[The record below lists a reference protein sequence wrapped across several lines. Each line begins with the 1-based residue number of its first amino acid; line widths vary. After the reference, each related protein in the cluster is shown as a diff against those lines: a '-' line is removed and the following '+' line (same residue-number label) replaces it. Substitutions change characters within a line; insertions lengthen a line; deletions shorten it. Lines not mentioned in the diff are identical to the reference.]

1 MKIAALVDLTPLCK
15 KAVEW
20 AGFIAEYADAELVL
34 VHVASHSTSDES
46 ITQQLKPLCGI
57 PADKVRV
64 ETHVAR
70 GDFFSVIPTEI
81 DELNVDLVV
90 IPTHGKVGLK
100 QNLFGANILKLVKIL
115 RAPSLVVQEGTP
127 VSAEMLRRVLFPI
140 GPHDNFHLQIEQTA
154 ALAKLFESEVVI
166 YTVRNDIRGVDEK
179 LRVNIQAAKDLF
191 SRKGIKHE
199 AVSEAPSSFSAGYSK
214 HILAFAK
221 KHGLKSVSMMANVSE
236 DNAYIGNYDK
246 ENIILNADAL
256 PVLCANG

>member
-20 AGFIAEYADAELVL
+20 AALIAESAKAELVL
-34 VHVASHSTSDES
+34 VHVASHNASDES
-46 ITQQLKPLCGI
+46 IAEQLKSLCSI
-57 PADKVRV
+57 PADKVNMKS
-64 ETHVAR
+64 HVAH

-100 QNLFGANILKLVKIL
+100 QNLFGANIVKLVKIL
-115 RAPSLVVQEGTP
+115 RAPSLVVQEATP
-127 VSAEMLRRVLFPI
+127 VSAELLERILFPV
-140 GPHDNFHLQIEQTA
+140 GPHDNFQIKIEQTA
-154 ALAKLFESEVVI
+154 ALAKIFESEIVI
-166 YTVRNDIRGVDEK
+166 YTVRNDIRGIDEK
-179 LRVNIQAAKDLF
+179 LRANIHAAKELF
-191 SRKGIKHE
+191 SREGIKHE
-199 AVSEAPSSFSAGYSK
+199 SLTESPSSFSAGYSK

-221 KHGLKSVSMMANVSE
+221 NHGISSISIMADPAE

-246 ENIILNADAL
+246 ENIVLNADAL